1 MSTIKVQ
8 KMVASWVAKKAPV
21 MVPSFSASGMRAFSG
36 TSRAENVGILAAETY
51 VPHRFVSQENLEK
64 FDGVS
69 AGKYTVGK

>member
-21 MVPSFSASGMRAFSG
+21 MVPTFASAGMRSFSG

-51 VPHRFVSQENLEK
+51 VPHRFVAQENLEK

-69 AGKYTVGK
+69 AGKYTTGK